1 MKKLILMLG
10 LTMVFSL
17 VARAAESTDS
27 DLESKEAG
35 LKKFLAKYNWVSG
48 PNTGQLAD
56 VASIEVPEG
65 FMMCD
70 GNDTRSILAAFG
82 NVPGTKELGL
92 LAPQS
97 LDWFIVFEFDPI
109 GYVNDDEKDKLDA
122 AGMLKS
128 IREGTEYGNEM
139 RAKQG
144 VPPMKILGWDVKP
157 RFNDE
162 TKLLEWAILAE
173 SGTDQVLNHN
183 TRVLGRRG
191 VMEVALVIGPEIV
204 KETMPVFYKLLK
216 TFKYAEG
223 QKYAEFKE
231 GDSVAKYGLAALV
244 VGGAAVGAGKLGL
257 FAWFAVMFKKLW
269 KLIVIGVVAIGAGI
283 KKLFSGVVS
292 RVDDQPGDDRS

>member
-1 MKKLILMLG
+1 
-10 LTMVFSL
+10 
-17 VARAAESTDS
+17 
-27 DLESKEAG
+27 
-35 LKKFLAKYNWVSG
+35 
-48 PNTGQLAD
+48 
-56 VASIEVPEG
+56 
-65 FMMCD
+65 
-70 GNDTRSILAAFG
+70 
-82 NVPGTKELGL
+82 
-92 LAPQS
+92 
-97 LDWFIVFEFDPI
+97 
-109 GYVNDDEKDKLDA
+109 
-122 AGMLKS
+122 
-128 IREGTEYGNEM
+128 
-139 RAKQG
+139 
-144 VPPMKILGWDVKP
+144 MKILGWDVKP